1 LTQPFPPGGP
11 LVLPAFS
18 RTPLVAGEAGLGPNG
33 TGTCNVTVQVRS
45 EQGCSVTPQTQTI
58 VLTPA
63 PLSWS
68 APGALGGGL
77 RVPAPIFVTASAVET
92 SMPASARGGSQA
104 GKGGLAPSLPPPA
117 QPPVAQLTTVVPPV
131 NARPQ
136 PHGASRSRTT
146 ASPQDSC
153 NPKSVYENFR
163 RWQRFKSLARRH
175 LPQPPDAEALSCFL
189 IPVLRTLAR
198 LKPKMTLEEGVRRA
212 VQEWQSKSNFD
223 RLIYYEMA
231 GKFMEF
237 EMEEEMQMRK
247 LQWVKVAQGLPPP
260 APPKPE
266 RRGPPA
272 AGAGPQPACV
282 PRKAGSRAQP
292 SRLQP
297 HRPPRR
303 RQTKAP
309 KEIPPEAVR
318 EYVDIME
325 GLLGPGRSAPGG
337 PAGEWGEDGKEPQQ
351 DEAATSP
358 DPGLLSY
365 LDELCSQ
372 EDFITKVEAVIHPSF
387 LAELLS
393 SEPQLDLLALAEK
406 LEQEEGLSPAEL
418 VEKRLAAL
426 NTEEGVQAPPRLC
439 AARSGP
445 SAEHETGP
453 GMGLGVSDKACPAAD
468 TDGQDLQRRP
478 LHPGPDGSPPLR
490 RGKGAPPLDRA
501 PEMPR
506 FSERPLLL
514 GTLEGWW
521 MGPPTRAARTSPQR
535 LHSHRSH
542 HPESPPTR
550 STHQAPGRGGDQCEA
565 WTPEPRTRPRTRG
578 PPVPQ
583 TRKRGPQTPAALS
596 VLDTRT
602 QTPLSPSTEARP
614 SCPRDPRCPK
624 ADPESP
630 STDPKPS
637 APHTPDPVQN
647 PAPRAPGSPNTRAQT
662 PKSPSTVPGSP
673 NPRHRPQAY
682 GPPGPQVPQCGRQ
695 IVRTPNPPP
704 HKGPTGNSQE
714 PPSPLQGQGAKSP
727 PEGLRDAPQHAARL
741 RHGSAGTPVPAGHS
755 SRAHTRRSRNTTD
768 RGPPALHARERA
780 PASSPARASTRWPRA
795 APPPAAGPLATPPPS
810 PRRRAFSRGQ
820 PQRKLG
826 AVAEEGPGDV
836 QPRPL
841 GRGARARARARDDV
855 GLRLRGRALAS
866 PTRPESPAG
875 EAGSNGSR
883 SRGLHGDDC
892 RPALLVVLLPSSQRV
907 GSERSRP

>member
-1 LTQPFPPGGP
+1 MAFQGASAVLGRHVATDPGASLSAFMARPFPPPTAGAPHRPLWGQHPPPLLTQPFPPGGP

-68 APGALGGGL
+68 APGALGGGAAC
-77 RVPAPIFVTASAVET
+77 PAPIFVTASAVET

-175 LPQPPDAEALSCFL
+175 LPHSPDAEALSCFL

-365 LDELCSQ
+365 IDELCSQ

-453 GMGLGVSDKACPAAD
+453 GMGLGVSDKACPAD
-468 TDGQDLQRRP
+468 TDGQDLQRHGRAQKQLSGP
-478 LHPGPDGSPPLR
+478 GAFALCPGRQEAPAPRARRVPAPPEGQRCAAPGPGPRD
-490 RGKGAPPLDRA
+490 A
-501 PEMPR
+501 R

-521 MGPPTRAARTSPQR
+521 MGP
-535 LHSHRSH
+535 
-542 HPESPPTR
+542 
-550 STHQAPGRGGDQCEA
+550 
-565 WTPEPRTRPRTRG
+565 
-578 PPVPQ
+578 
-583 TRKRGPQTPAALS
+583 
-596 VLDTRT
+596 
-602 QTPLSPSTEARP
+602 
-614 SCPRDPRCPK
+614 
-624 ADPESP
+624 
-630 STDPKPS
+630 
-637 APHTPDPVQN
+637 
-647 PAPRAPGSPNTRAQT
+647 
-662 PKSPSTVPGSP
+662 
-673 NPRHRPQAY
+673 
-682 GPPGPQVPQCGRQ
+682 
-695 IVRTPNPPP
+695 VR
-704 HKGPTGNSQE
+704 
-714 PPSPLQGQGAKSP
+714 
-727 PEGLRDAPQHAARL
+727 
-741 RHGSAGTPVPAGHS
+741 
-755 SRAHTRRSRNTTD
+755 TRRSS
-768 RGPPALHARERA
+768 PAWPSSWPLSTGCCPGGSPRV
-780 PASSPARASTRWPRA
+780 PLLPQSSPA
-795 APPPAAGPLATPPPS
+795 LAV
-810 PRRRAFSRGQ
+810 G
-820 PQRKLG
+820 
-826 AVAEEGPGDV
+826 
-836 QPRPL
+836 
-841 GRGARARARARDDV
+841 GR
-855 GLRLRGRALAS
+855 
-866 PTRPESPAG
+866 
-875 EAGSNGSR
+875 
-883 SRGLHGDDC
+883 RGLHGPPLLREQASVRPPPQLQSPGSGLC
-892 RPALLVVLLPSSQRV
+892 VRVLPLWQRCPCLGPTSGCLGGRPWLWGWFTPHSLQREGVTPWSQGGEGSVTAASREKWACAPGPALPAAPQ
-907 GSERSRP
+907 GA

>member
-1 LTQPFPPGGP
+1 SPAAAHRVGPGPDFCHCGGCQAAASSACADGFPRSICSAGTPCGHGPGSLPVCFHGTALPPPPTAGAPHRPLWGQHPPPLLTQPFPPGGP

-68 APGALGGGL
+68 APGALGGGAAC
-77 RVPAPIFVTASAVET
+77 PAPIFVTASAVET

-175 LPQPPDAEALSCFL
+175 LPHSPDAEALSCFL

-372 EDFITKVEAVIHPSF
+372 EDFITKVEAVIHPPF

-406 LEQEEGLSPAEL
+406 LEQEEGLSPAEVSPGKDGL
-418 VEKRLAAL
+418 QASCGMQGTQAMQGEGVGSQVSPRRGPKTETHMTLSPFASCESQHWGGQRRGGTEQRMGMEDGQPGTGGREGLGGCQQSHSLVGHPPCLPRCHRPMPPSHWPMLASHCPLFPQLVVEKRLAAL

-453 GMGLGVSDKACPAAD
+453 GMGLGVSDKACPAD
-468 TDGQDLQRRP
+468 TDGQDLQRHGRAQKQ
-478 LHPGPDGSPPLR
+478 LSGPGAFALC
-490 RGKGAPPLDRA
+490 
-501 PEMPR
+501 
-506 FSERPLLL
+506 
-514 GTLEGWW
+514 
-521 MGPPTRAARTSPQR
+521 
-535 LHSHRSH
+535 
-542 HPESPPTR
+542 
-550 STHQAPGRGGDQCEA
+550 PGRQEA
-565 WTPEPRTRPRTRG
+565 
-578 PPVPQ
+578 
-583 TRKRGPQTPAALS
+583 
-596 VLDTRT
+596 
-602 QTPLSPSTEARP
+602 
-614 SCPRDPRCPK
+614 
-624 ADPESP
+624 
-630 STDPKPS
+630 
-637 APHTPDPVQN
+637 
-647 PAPRAPGSPNTRAQT
+647 PAPRARR
-662 PKSPSTVPGSP
+662 VP
-673 NPRHRPQAY
+673 A
-682 GPPGPQVPQCGRQ
+682 
-695 IVRTPNPPP
+695 
-704 HKGPTGNSQE
+704 
-714 PPSPLQGQGAKSP
+714 P
-727 PEGLRDAPQHAARL
+727 PEGQRCAAPGPGPRDAPLL
-741 RHGSAGTPVPAGHS
+741 REA
-755 SRAHTRRSRNTTD
+755 
-768 RGPPALHARERA
+768 PPARDTRGLVDGSSEDEEELPSLAFLLASQHRLLPWRLSQSPA
-780 PASSPARASTRWPRA
+780 PASVIPSPGGWGPQGAPRA
-795 APPPAAGPLATPPPS
+795 PLSSENRPRCGHRPS
-810 PRRRAFSRGQ
+810 Y
-820 PQRKLG
+820 K
-826 AVAEEGPGDV
+826 V
-836 QPRPL
+836 Q
-841 GRGARARARARDDV
+841 
-855 GLRLRGRALAS
+855 
-866 PTRPESPAG
+866 
-875 EAGSNGSR
+875 EAGS
-883 SRGLHGDDC
+883 
-892 RPALLVVLLPSSQRV
+892 V
-907 GSERSRP
+907 

>member
-1 LTQPFPPGGP
+1 MAFQGASAVLGGHAATDQGASLSAFMARPFPPPTAGASHRPLWGQHPPPLLTTPFPPGGP

-18 RTPLVAGEAGLGPNG
+18 RTPLVAGEAGLGANG

-68 APGALGGGL
+68 APGALGGGAAC
-77 RVPAPIFVTASAVET
+77 PAPIFVTASAVET

-117 QPPVAQLTTVVPPV
+117 QPPVTQLTTVVPPV

-146 ASPQDSC
+146 ASPQDSS

-175 LPQPPDAEALSCFL
+175 LPQSPDAEALSCFL
-189 IPVLRTLAR
+189 IPVLRSLAR
-198 LKPKMTLEEGVRRA
+198 LKPTMTLEEGVRRA

-223 RLIYYEMA
+223 RFIYYEMA

-272 AGAGPQPACV
+272 AEAGPQPGKAPTSPRPLVDHGCGGRGKASVPGSPQGHQCPPNTALPMLCPSPSRLLPPSRSASACV

-351 DEAATSP
+351 DEAATYP

-365 LDELCSQ
+365 IDELCSQ

-406 LEQEEGLSPAEL
+406 LEQEEGLSLAEL

-453 GMGLGVSDKACPAAD
+453 GKGLRVSDKACPAD
-468 TDGQDLQRRP
+468 TDGQD
-478 LHPGPDGSPPLR
+478 
-490 RGKGAPPLDRA
+490 
-501 PEMPR
+501 
-506 FSERPLLL
+506 
-514 GTLEGWW
+514 
-521 MGPPTRAARTSPQR
+521 PQR
-535 LHSHRSH
+535 HGRAQ
-542 HPESPPTR
+542 
-550 STHQAPGRGGDQCEA
+550 THLSGPRAFALCPGRQEA
-565 WTPEPRTRPRTRG
+565 
-578 PPVPQ
+578 
-583 TRKRGPQTPAALS
+583 
-596 VLDTRT
+596 
-602 QTPLSPSTEARP
+602 
-614 SCPRDPRCPK
+614 
-624 ADPESP
+624 
-630 STDPKPS
+630 
-637 APHTPDPVQN
+637 
-647 PAPRAPGSPNTRAQT
+647 PAPRARQVPAPPQGQRCAAP
-662 PKSPSTVPGSP
+662 VPGP
-673 NPRHRPQAY
+673 
-682 GPPGPQVPQCGRQ
+682 
-695 IVRTPNPPP
+695 
-704 HKGPTGNSQE
+704 
-714 PPSPLQGQGAKSP
+714 
-727 PEGLRDAPQHAARL
+727 RDAPLL
-741 RHGSAGTPVPAGHS
+741 REA
-755 SRAHTRRSRNTTD
+755 
-768 RGPPALHARERA
+768 PPARDTRGLVDGSSEDEEELPSLAFLLASQHRLLPWRLSQSPA
-780 PASSPARASTRWPRA
+780 PASVIPSPGGWGPQGAPRA
-795 APPPAAGPLATPPPS
+795 PS
-810 PRRRAFSRGQ
+810 PQRIGLGPATDPATKSRKRA
-820 PQRKLG
+820 LC
-826 AVAEEGPGDV
+826 EGPASV
-836 QPRPL
+836 AKMPL
-841 GRGARARARARDDV
+841 PGAN
-855 GLRLRGRALAS
+855 LRVSG
-866 PTRPESPAG
+866 
-875 EAGSNGSR
+875 
-883 SRGLHGDDC
+883 
-892 RPALLVVLLPSSQRV
+892 RPALAVGLVHPSQPAKRRRDSLVTGRRRNRHCSQ
-907 GSERSRP
+907 